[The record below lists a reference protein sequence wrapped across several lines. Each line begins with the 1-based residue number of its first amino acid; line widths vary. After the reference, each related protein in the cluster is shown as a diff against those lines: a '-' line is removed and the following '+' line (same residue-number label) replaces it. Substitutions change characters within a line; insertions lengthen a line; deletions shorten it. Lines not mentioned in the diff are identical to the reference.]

1 MVLIYTSSL
10 VANFHLSQKGRDI
23 KGELIVDFTV
33 LR

>member
-10 VANFHLSQKGRDI
+10 VASFHLSQKSRDT
-23 KGELIVDFTV
+23 KVELIVNFTV